1 MAEATTA
8 ITPPASR
15 WGQLFLGVTAMIATG
30 KLQRIGLAAKL
41 GLGPRP

>member
-15 WGQLFLGVTAMIATG
+15 WGQLFFGVMAMVMIATG

-41 GLGPRP
+41 GLGP